1 MQPEAAIIRQATER
15 DAPAMLRVY
24 TPYVEKS
31 TVSFESVPPTVD
43 QFAARVSKY
52 IAGWACFVAESRGQV
67 VGYAYGS
74 AHRERAAYKWSVE
87 TSVYVEQRAQGAG
100 IGRKL
105 YEALL
110 PELTAL
116 GFCNAFA
123 GVALPNPASVG
134 LHQAL
139 GFRHIGT
146 FPRVGY
152 KFGNWC
158 DVAWFHRVLSNGHP
172 GDRLQREGAA

>member
-1 MQPEAAIIRQATER
+1 MQPEAAFIRSAAER
-15 DAPAMLRVY
+15 DVPAMLRIY

-31 TVSFESVPPTVD
+31 TVSFEDVPPTIN
-43 QFAARVSKY
+43 QFAERVSKY
-52 IAGWACFVAESRGQV
+52 IAGWACFVAERRGEV
-67 VGYAYGS
+67 VGYAYGG
-74 AHRERAAYKWSVE
+74 AHRERAAYQWSVE
-87 TSVYVEQRAQGAG
+87 TSVYVEQRDQGAG

-139 GFRHIGT
+139 GFTRIGT

-152 KFGNWC
+152 KFGSWW
-158 DVAWFHRVLSNGHP
+158 DVAWFHRVLRSEHP
-172 GDRLQREGAA
+172 GHRLQREDAS